1 MISFSL
7 KLKVISRKKT
17 QRKNFSYVNDLSNF
31 NTKENGINEK
41 RNVRKKIKVL
51 VFLPYDLN

>member
-31 NTKENGINEK
+31 NTTENGINEK
-41 RNVRKKIKVL
+41 RHVRKKIKVL
-51 VFLPYDLN
+51 VFLPYDLD